1 MLEYFSPDMDKKVD
15 LNLSKE
21 TCNRFQ
27 KYRDWMDEVQQ
38 NRKKM
43 TNTSDGGGGGY
54 GVAASRNYN
63 EPLNLCVR
71 DRKNKYNEN

>member
-1 MLEYFSPDMDKKVD
+1 MDKKVD

-27 KYRDWMDEVQQ
+27 KYRDWMDEVQET
-38 NRKKM
+38 RKKLS
-43 TNTSDGGGGGY
+43 NTFCGGGGDGGGGAG
-54 GVAASRNYN
+54 RNYN